1 MAIALAAV
9 LETVTGDES
18 RIPLAYELP
27 LFSGRRARDPYT
39 RTECAFAAAEL
50 RMS

>member
-9 LETVTGDES
+9 LETGTRGES
-18 RIPLAYELP
+18 RIPLAYELT
-27 LFSGRRARDPYT
+27 LLSGRRARDAYT
-39 RTECAFAAAEL
+39 PTECAFAAAEL